1 MFYFNFTPMKR
12 IIFLSICIICTAF
25 VLAACSDDEGNFGGT
40 PVFSIDEQHLQQDF
54 EQGASYV
61 SIPVNTNMELS
72 QWSVAS
78 SDETWC
84 LVSQEKP
91 TSTSS
96 SILISV
102 RESEEPDVRT
112 ATVSVTS
119 GVANYTIQVRQLGY
133 GPAIL
138 LKDENPTISADGGG
152 LDITVTSNVEYTI
165 DLPAECNWMREV
177 PTRALT
183 DKVYRYTVDA
193 NPTYEE
199 RTVTLTYTYTED
211 PSVTAACTVTQ
222 EAKTSGVDDVEVE
235 GDVQVFPTGAQASE
249 YQPGNGIEY
258 TYDGRIDENHY
269 HSLWDA
275 ESVKFP
281 VTLEYFF
288 EQKPDIDYIVYN
300 TRSGNGNF
308 GEVDVYVATEENPDY
323 QLQGSYNFRMQNAAS
338 RVTFSPSYSKVTKIK
353 FSVKSGLGGFVSCS
367 EMQFFQKN
375 PDNKLERQLL
385 EVFTDITCTEVK
397 DDATGAQI
405 QALPGYF
412 ASLATQLRNGTYDP
426 WEKEFRVQAYKP
438 YSDVEVWAQNLMTS
452 RYSNLDNP
460 TGIYVEP
467 GDSVIV
473 LVGDTHGQSVSIQCI
488 GEETTSDGTTNYVQ
502 TAASGET
509 RFLEEGVNKVG
520 FSQRGML
527 FVMYT
532 ADLLNPTAQPITIH
546 IPPGSG
552 IVSGF
557 FDLETHKTNDKYAE
571 LIGKAN
577 YKYFCVRGERIMFY
591 FHRQQMKQAVP
602 YDILSAINLWD
613 DIIGWQQEL
622 MGIED
627 VRPSQVNNHLFAI
640 SPEGSYM
647 WASDYRVAFVYTYL
661 NNILLYDNVMAAKD
675 NAWGPAHEIGHVHQK
690 AINWPSSTE
699 SSNNLFSNYILY
711 KLGKYCSRGEEL
723 SALATA
729 RCINRQGW
737 YNMGSATHQN
747 EDAELHMRMNWQ
759 LWNYYHRCG
768 HKPDFWPTLFKLLRE
783 DRIVESDPGAGQL
796 KFAMKACQAAN
807 ENLTDFFEMW
817 GFFEPVNTTIEQYGR
832 WNYVVDESM
841 IESAKQYMKQ
851 FPAPKHAF
859 YYLEDRK
866 NGDVG
871 IESYQVGDVGYYTQF
886 EGEGTKITKEVS
898 YTRSGNRISITDG
911 DEAVAFEIRQSP
923 SSELLYFSNFLTFD
937 VPSSVALDGAKVYA
951 VQADGT
957 RIECKKR

>member
-1 MFYFNFTPMKR
+1 MTRFF
-12 IIFLSICIICTAF
+12 FLPICIICAVF
-25 VLAACSDDEGNFGGT
+25 AWAACSDDEGNFGGT

-183 DKVYRYTVDA
+183 DKVYNYTVDA

-199 RTVTLTYTYTED
+199 RAVTLTYTYTED
-211 PSVTAACTVTQ
+211 PAVTAVCTVTQ

-235 GDVQVFPTGAQASE
+235 GDVLILPTGAQASE
-249 YQPGNGIEY
+249 YEPGNEIEY
-258 TYDGRIDENHY
+258 SYDGRIDENHY

-288 EQKPDIDYIVYN
+288 DQKPDIDYIVYN
-300 TRSGNGNF
+300 TRSGYGNF
-308 GEVDVYVATEENPDY
+308 GEVDIYVATEDNPDY
-323 QLQGSYNFRMQNAAS
+323 KLQGSYDFKMQNAAS

-397 DDATGAQI
+397 DDATDAQI

-412 ASLATQLRNGTYDP
+412 ASLATKLRRGTYDP

-438 YSDVEVWAQNLMTS
+438 YSDVEVWAEKLMTS

-473 LVGDTHGQSVSIQCI
+473 LVGDTHGQSISIQCI
-488 GEETTSDGTTNYVQ
+488 GEEKVKDGTTSYVQ

-591 FHRQQMKQAVP
+591 FHRQQMEQAVP

-647 WASDYRVAFVYTYL
+647 WASDYRIGFVYTYL
-661 NNILLYDNVMAAKD
+661 DNILLYDNVIAAKD

-711 KLGKYCSRGEEL
+711 KLDEYCSRGEEL

-729 RCINRQGW
+729 RCINHQAW

-747 EDAELHMRMNWQ
+747 EDTELHMRMNWQ

-817 GFFEPVNTTIEQYGR
+817 GFFEPVPVNTTIEQYGT

-851 FPAPKHAF
+851 FPKAKHAF

-866 NGDVG
+866 NGDKG
-871 IESYQVGDVGYYTQF
+871 IEDYQVGDVGYYTQF

>member
-1 MFYFNFTPMKR
+1 MKR
-12 IIFLSICIICTAF
+12 IIFLPIYIICVVFAS
-25 VLAACSDDEGNFGGT
+25 AACSEDEGNSGRT
-40 PVFSIDEQHLQQDF
+40 PVFSIDEQQLQQDF

-61 SIPVNTNMELS
+61 SIPVTTNLELS

-78 SDETWC
+78 SDDTWC
-84 LVSQEKP
+84 LVAQEQP

-96 SILISV
+96 AILISV
-102 RESEEPDVRT
+102 RASEEPDVRT

-119 GVANYTIQVRQLGY
+119 TVENYTIQVRQLGY

-138 LKDENPTISADGGG
+138 LKDDSPTVSADGGE
-152 LDITVTSNVEYTI
+152 LSITVTSNVEYTT
-165 DLPAECNWMREV
+165 DLPAECTWLHEV
-177 PTRALT
+177 TTRALT
-183 DKVYRYTVDA
+183 DKVYNYTADA

-199 RTVTLTYTYTED
+199 RAVTLTYTYTED
-211 PSVTAACTVTQ
+211 PTVTAACTVTQ
-222 EAKTSGVDDVEVE
+222 EAKTSDVDDVEVD
-235 GDVQVFPTGAQASE
+235 GDVQVFPTSAQASE
-249 YQPGNGIEY
+249 QQPGSGIEY
-258 TYDGRIDENHY
+258 SYDGRIDENHY
-269 HSLWDA
+269 HSIWNQSA
-275 ESVKFP
+275 NFP

-288 EQKPDIDYIVYN
+288 DQKPDLDYIVYN

-308 GEVDVYVATEENPDY
+308 GEVDIYVATEANPDY
-323 QLQGSYNFRMQNAAS
+323 QLQGSYDFKMQNAAS
-338 RVTFSPSYSKVTKIK
+338 RIVFSPAYSKVTKVK
-353 FSVKSGLGGFVSCS
+353 FSVKSGLGDFVSCS
-367 EMQFFQKN
+367 EMQFFQRN
-375 PDNKLERQLL
+375 PDNRLERQLL

-397 DDATGAQI
+397 AGATDAQI

-412 ASLATQLRNGTYDP
+412 ASLATQLRNGTYDS
-426 WEKEFRVQAYKP
+426 WEKEFRVQAYQP
-438 YSDVEVWAQNLMTS
+438 YSDVEEWAQTLMTN
-452 RYSNLDNP
+452 RYGNLDNP

-473 LVGDTHGQSVSIQCI
+473 LVGDTHGQPLSIQCI
-488 GEETTSDGTTNYVQ
+488 GEETVSDGTTSYVQ

-520 FSQRGML
+520 FSRRGML
-527 FVMYT
+527 FIMYT
-532 ADLLNPTAQPITIH
+532 ANLLDANARPITIH

-552 IVSGF
+552 TVSGF
-557 FDLETHKTNDKYAE
+557 FDLATHQTNDKYAE

-591 FHRQQMKQAVP
+591 FHRAQMQQAVP

-627 VRPSQVNNHLFAI
+627 VRPSQVNNHIFAI

-647 WASDYRVAFVYTYL
+647 WASDYRVGFVYTYL
-661 NNILLYDNVMAAKD
+661 DNILLYDNVMAAKD

-690 AINWPSSTE
+690 AINWPGSTE

-729 RCINRQGW
+729 RCINHQAW
-737 YNMGSATHQN
+737 CNMGSATHQN
-747 EDAELHMRMNWQ
+747 EDTELHMRMNWQ

-768 HKPDFWPTLFKLLRE
+768 HKPDFWPTLFRLLRE

-796 KFAMKACQAAN
+796 KFAMKASQAAG

-817 GFFEPVNTTIEQYGR
+817 GFFEPVNTTIEQYGT
-832 WNYVVDESM
+832 WNYVVTESM
-841 IESAKQYMKQ
+841 IASAKNYMAQ

-866 NGDVG
+866 DGDVG
-871 IESYQVGDVGYYTQF
+871 IENYQVGDVGHYTQF
-886 EGEGTKITKEVS
+886 EGNGTRITKEVS
-898 YTRSGNRISITDG
+898 YTRSGNRISITG
-911 DEAVAFEIRQSP
+911 GEEAVAFEIRQSP
-923 SSELLYFSNFLTFD
+923 DSELLYFSNFLTFD

-957 RIECKKR
+957 RIACTEK